1 MGGWT
6 FKGSKVSRALPFV
19 ALCLLAGCGKR
30 EAFEMIQPQATPAA
44 SAELPKYWPIPEFTL
59 TERSGQ
65 PLRSSDLAGK
75 VWVADF
81 FYTTCPG
88 PCPALTSRF
97 SEVQKAL
104 GDDSRVKL
112 VSISVDPV
120 KDTPDVLQVYAQR
133 FKAGPNWSFCT
144 GDKAAIMRLAHDGFK
159 LPIAEEGSLEAGPVT
174 HTTRLVLVDQ
184 SGMARGFYEGTTE
197 EGVRDIVRD
206 IHRLLE
212 QK

>member
-1 MGGWT
+1 M
-6 FKGSKVSRALPFV
+6 SVRLLLPALLG
-19 ALCLLAGCGKR
+19 AAGLLVAGCEKR
-30 EAFEMIQPQATPAA
+30 DAIEIIQPQSAPGA
-44 SAELPKYWPIPEFTL
+44 SAELQKYWPIPEFTL

-81 FYTTCPG
+81 FYSSCPG

-104 GDDSRVKL
+104 GGAPDVKL
-112 VSISVDPV
+112 VSITVDPV
-120 KDTPDVLQVYAQR
+120 KDTTDVLQIYADR
-133 FKAGPNWSFCT
+133 FKAGPNWYFCT
-144 GDKAAIMRLAHDGFK
+144 GDKEAIVKLAHDGFK
-159 LPIAEEGSLEAGPVT
+159 LPIAEGVATPEAGPIT
-174 HTTRLVLVDQ
+174 HSTRLILVDKT
-184 SGMARGFYEGTTE
+184 GTARGFYEGTTE

-212 QK
+212 EK